1 MKANLFF
8 AKADLKNVKAFS
20 GKDEK
25 PFNFFKM
32 QKYPSNKSV
41 EANLLIHNTNS
52 WLFTLNDAQQKS
64 QPPKSGW
71 LFEIV

>member
-20 GKDEK
+20 GKNEK

-32 QKYPSNKSV
+32 QKHPSNKSV
-41 EANLLIHNTNS
+41 EANLLIHNANS

>member
-20 GKDEK
+20 GKGEK

-32 QKYPSNKSV
+32 QKHPSKKSV
-41 EANLLIHNTNS
+41 DANLLIHNAD
-52 WLFTLNDAQQKS
+52 F
-64 QPPKSGW
+64 
-71 LFEIV
+71 

>member
-20 GKDEK
+20 GKNEK

-41 EANLLIHNTNS
+41 EANLLIHNANS
-52 WLFTLNDAQQKS
+52 
-64 QPPKSGW
+64 
-71 LFEIV
+71 